1 MTNLA
6 QILVKHG
13 YIENQLCVH
22 LQQDAKLLIDN
33 QKLKSNKLIA
43 MHTC

>member
-6 QILVKHG
+6 QILVKYG
-13 YIENQLCVH
+13 YIENQLSVH

-43 MHTC
+43 MQTC

>member
-22 LQQDAKLLIDN
+22 LQHDAKLSIDN
-33 QKLKSNKLIA
+33 DKQKLKSN
-43 MHTC
+43 